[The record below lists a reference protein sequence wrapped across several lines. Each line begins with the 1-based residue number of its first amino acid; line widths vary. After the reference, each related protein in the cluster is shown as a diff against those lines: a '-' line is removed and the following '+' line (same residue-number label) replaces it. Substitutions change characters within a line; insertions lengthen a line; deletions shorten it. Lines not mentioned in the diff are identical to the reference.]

1 MAARGGALKRRG
13 HSSSS
18 IPLFSVSR
26 PQRRTRSPTYTIMDP
41 ESQPLVQGTSES
53 QAKTGHVE
61 LEEDEGFN
69 FDDVIFLVGSLFLP
83 TKKLRECLVL
93 DRRIFFQD
101 PSSTA

>member
-1 MAARGGALKRRG
+1 M
-13 HSSSS
+13 
-18 IPLFSVSR
+18 
-26 PQRRTRSPTYTIMDP
+26 IMDP

-61 LEEDEGFN
+61 LEEELEEDECFN
-69 FDDVIFLVGSLFLP
+69 FDDVIFLVSSLFLP

-101 PSSTA
+101 PSSTD